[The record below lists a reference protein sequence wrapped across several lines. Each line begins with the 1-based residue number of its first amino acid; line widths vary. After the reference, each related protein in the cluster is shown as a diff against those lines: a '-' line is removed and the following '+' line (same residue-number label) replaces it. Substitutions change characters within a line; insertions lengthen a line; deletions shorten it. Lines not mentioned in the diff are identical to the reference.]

1 MEVTIL
7 GHGSLMSGRGLAF
20 SGTFAVRRAGIVAL
34 ADCRRGFAKLSMYG
48 NRFATDVTLSRLP
61 LRGRWVSPP
70 TDRAGGTETLALSM
84 SLDDGYRLMKR
95 EGYQPDAARQLAR
108 LGQRQ
113 DLGLADFLWR
123 VQTEVGHAVVGYRRR
138 LFELTGYTS
147 PHYIPH
153 PVRIDGDQ
161 TALIFVAPGFEA
173 TGSEA
178 VISVRQ
184 QTGVRGLMSAGRAW
198 QRKPNDEQLSYMVS
212 CILGGV
218 HGLRIADLLP
228 RPEDDARLI
237 TALRERLRPEIVA
250 EPTRFRQTV
259 GLSAEQYGRAFGESA
274 RLLGRSGLRDFVAGS
289 LSPPA

>member
-61 LRGRWVSPP
+61 LRGRWVSLP
-70 TDRAGGTETLALSM
+70 TDRAGGTETLALSV

-95 EGYQPDAARQLAR
+95 EGYQPEAARQLAR

>member
-95 EGYQPDAARQLAR
+95 EGYQPEAARQLAR

-173 TGSEA
+173 TGSET

-212 CILGGV
+212 CLLGGV
-218 HGLRIADLLP
+218 HGLRIDDLLP
-228 RPEDDARLI
+228 RPGDDARLI
-237 TALRERLRPEIVA
+237 TVLRERLRPEIAA